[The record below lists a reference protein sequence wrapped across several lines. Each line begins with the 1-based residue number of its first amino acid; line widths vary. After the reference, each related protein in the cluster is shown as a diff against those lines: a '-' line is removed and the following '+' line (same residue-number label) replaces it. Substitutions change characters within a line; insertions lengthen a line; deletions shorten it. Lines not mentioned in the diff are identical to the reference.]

1 MITINLDEPDI
12 DVILDLLS
20 RKIEKANEK
29 EIDEEQVQYRKNL
42 ESLKASIEA
51 QISN

>member
-1 MITINLDEPDI
+1 MVTISLDEPDV
-12 DVILDLLS
+12 DVVLDLIT

-29 EIDEEQVQYRKNL
+29 EIDEEQIQYRKNL
-42 ESLKASIEA
+42 EALKASIEA